1 MPTMIESLTGVSV
14 NSPFFSNKP
23 VFELFPI
30 HNKPPKKNRVALLYG
45 PNGSGKSTLAQG
57 FREYI
62 DSTTPRTVDVV
73 PMCGNTHW
81 VLSPGARPEKV
92 FVFDE
97 KYVERSV
104 KIQTSGLDAIVLFGE
119 QVQLEQQIQ
128 AVMQSIEQHTEL
140 LRQQEEDYRKFED
153 PSNVNS
159 PQYWIASITRTLRAK
174 DGWAETDGIK
184 IKQHRTSS
192 GVNLREI
199 DRIGALQPSKSEVET
214 RAEFDQLFVI
224 FSGIDATSQPVAG
237 PIKQISFDNSIEAR
251 ATELLTTPIKAPE
264 LSQRESELLEAF
276 GMKVI
281 SEAKG
286 FLLDPSNTTC
296 PVCLQS
302 ISSEYRDDTIQ
313 RIESILNREVEDFRR
328 ELRNL
333 FLIEIPVGF
342 YQVYSVLD
350 AKIYQ
355 QVVTQIQ
362 HVNAAILA
370 HNTAIQAKIDDPF
383 GVMSYDE
390 TIGVFNAY
398 KVLNEALVLLEES
411 RESYNNVIKSKTR
424 TEATLLRLNDDLAN
438 FAIHE
443 AYASLCKQ
451 RAAKSSAEA
460 SIGVLRDQLEQLNG
474 ELQQL
479 DAKRKN
485 FQIAADDINQSLEYI
500 FYAKDRLRLVL
511 ESDQLYHL
519 KSYGQPVIP
528 EKISCGERNA
538 LALCYF
544 FTEIAKGTDARSLYS
559 TESLLV
565 IDDPV
570 SSFDLE
576 NRVGIL
582 SFLRFKLNQVLT
594 ACATTKVLMMT
605 HDISVSFDLEKAL
618 GEISKNCSD
627 KNKHAEFVMYQLKD
641 KQLEPFKYNRHNEYS
656 ALLCRVFEYA
666 KKPNQDQDY
675 VIGNVMRRVLEAFS
689 SFSFKKGIK
698 DVSLNDD
705 ILAALPD
712 QRARLY
718 FQNSMYRLVLDSESH
733 FEEAVQGAPEMSFW
747 THLSTAEKQRT
758 ARDILCFIYKL
769 NELHILMHLPD
780 AKPDLD
786 RWWENICPPD
796 AKA

>member
-14 NSPFFSNKP
+14 NSPFFSNRP

-73 PMCGNTHW
+73 PMCGSKHW

-140 LRQQEEDYRKFED
+140 MRQQEEDYRKFED

-159 PQYWIASITRTLRAK
+159 PQYWIASITRILRAK

-184 IKQHRTSS
+184 IKKHRTSS

-224 FSGIDATSQPVAG
+224 FSGIDTTSHPVAG
-237 PIKQISFDNSIEAR
+237 PIKPISFDNSIEAR
-251 ATELLTTPIKAPE
+251 ATELLNTPIKAPE
-264 LSQRESELLEAF
+264 LSQREADLLEVF

-281 SEAKG
+281 SEAKE

-296 PVCLQS
+296 PVCLQP

-333 FLIEIPVGF
+333 FLIEIPEGL

-390 TIGVFNAY
+390 TIGVSNAY
-398 KVLNEALVLLEES
+398 NVLNEALELLEKT
-411 RESYNNVIKSKTR
+411 RESYNSIVSSRTKTV
-424 TEATLLRLNDDLAN
+424 AALLRLNDDLAS
-438 FAIHE
+438 FTIRD
-443 AYASLCKQ
+443 AYSSLCKQ

-511 ESDQLYHL
+511 ESDQ
-519 KSYGQPVIP
+519 
-528 EKISCGERNA
+528 
-538 LALCYF
+538 
-544 FTEIAKGTDARSLYS
+544 
-559 TESLLV
+559 
-565 IDDPV
+565 
-570 SSFDLE
+570 
-576 NRVGIL
+576 
-582 SFLRFKLNQVLT
+582 
-594 ACATTKVLMMT
+594 
-605 HDISVSFDLEKAL
+605 
-618 GEISKNCSD
+618 
-627 KNKHAEFVMYQLKD
+627 
-641 KQLEPFKYNRHNEYS
+641 
-656 ALLCRVFEYA
+656 
-666 KKPNQDQDY
+666 
-675 VIGNVMRRVLEAFS
+675 
-689 SFSFKKGIK
+689 
-698 DVSLNDD
+698 
-705 ILAALPD
+705 
-712 QRARLY
+712 
-718 FQNSMYRLVLDSESH
+718 
-733 FEEAVQGAPEMSFW
+733 
-747 THLSTAEKQRT
+747 
-758 ARDILCFIYKL
+758 
-769 NELHILMHLPD
+769 
-780 AKPDLD
+780 
-786 RWWENICPPD
+786 
-796 AKA
+796 